1 MSRTE
6 RLAEP
11 EQFGKY
17 QLVARLA
24 HGRMGDVYKAKVHGV
39 EGFERILVVKTLH
52 TGYAAVP
59 GFLDI
64 VVEEAHRARAQAKA
78 QDVVVEVAVIVE
90 EALLGVAQDVA
101 GKDVPRES
109 AASDYLE
116 AGRPPIGGT
125 PLR

>member
-39 EGFERILVVKTLH
+39 EGFERILVVKTIH
-52 TGYAAVP
+52 TGFAAVP

-64 VVEEAHRARAQAKA
+64 VVEKH
-78 QDVVVEVAVIVE
+78 
-90 EALLGVAQDVA
+90 
-101 GKDVPRES
+101 S
-109 AASDYLE
+109 APSSSHTPTSRKSSTSGRKSSNNAPSSPPNTSTASTSS
-116 AGRPPIGGT
+116 AP
-125 PLR
+125 